1 MKTNTYLA
9 LDLEMYWD
17 EHLYEAHRTMDPKSN
32 RRATAVKRVM
42 AASVFEFSVD
52 SEGRVATGEV
62 ASWTEHDWGDEQAVV
77 AQLFDYLRA
86 RADTPVLTF
95 GGLATDV
102 PVLVLASMAH
112 GLPLPPQLI
121 DQPGRKGPRPHL
133 DLALLLK
140 GGGRTWSHLSQV
152 LLRLTDTR
160 IQALARKVIHA
171 MKRMP
176 ATGIFG
182 DDYPFKSV
190 WDEYCREVQE
200 GPNPM
205 LEAAFDQTVDPMIA
219 WQVDQLDHSER
230 HLLEIALAEAVNEQ
244 HHVRA
249 AIVPLLNDRKL
260 VHRQPVVL
268 IEAAKACLT
277 HPSLGS
283 PERRSRRTM

>member
-1 MKTNTYLA
+1 MKTHTYLA

-42 AASVFEFSVD
+42 AASVFEFSLD
-52 SEGRVATGEV
+52 SEGRVATGGV

-95 GGLATDV
+95 GGLATDI

-112 GLPLPPQLI
+112 GLPLPPQFL

-152 LLRLTDTR
+152 LLRLGIPEELVAAKPAVSRPKKAGEWIVLRDHVELDCLL
-160 IQALARKVIHA
+160 LAIAQMGWLVAQGADSLRLQ
-171 MKRMP
+171 P
-176 ATGIFG
+176 AIIGLI
-182 DDYPFKSV
+182 
-190 WDEYCREVQE
+190 E
-200 GPNPM
+200 GFLRRLP
-205 LEAAFDQTVDPMIA
+205 
-219 WQVDQLDHSER
+219 DHSLSNELR
-230 HLLEIALAEAVNEQ
+230 TYSNRLQQELASGFDL
-244 HHVRA
+244 A
-249 AIVPLLNDRKL
+249 A
-260 VHRQPVVL
+260 
-268 IEAAKACLT
+268 
-277 HPSLGS
+277 
-283 PERRSRRTM
+283 

>member
-17 EHLYEAHRTMDPKSN
+17 EHLFEAHRAMDPRSN

-95 GGLATDV
+95 GGLATDI

-133 DLALLLK
+133 DLCLMLK

-152 LLRLTDTR
+152 LLRLGIPEELVAAKPTVSRPRQAAEWLALRDHVELDCLLLSLAKIGWLIAQGHDGLRFEPAVVGLVSGFLRRRPSHVMGPILTDYLT
-160 IQALARKVIHA
+160 
-171 MKRMP
+171 
-176 ATGIFG
+176 
-182 DDYPFKSV
+182 
-190 WDEYCREVQE
+190 EV
-200 GPNPM
+200 
-205 LEAAFDQTVDPMIA
+205 
-219 WQVDQLDHSER
+219 ER
-230 HLLEIALAEAVNEQ
+230 GLLE
-244 HHVRA
+244 
-249 AIVPLLNDRKL
+249 L
-260 VHRQPVVL
+260 VV
-268 IEAAKACLT
+268 
-277 HPSLGS
+277 
-283 PERRSRRTM
+283 